1 MSMSEAHPRHRF
13 GGIALILAMVTIL
26 LSGIAYGSTWATVHT
41 EEEVGGSEEF
51 GFQATNITFDAD
63 VGLRDMEVKINAV
76 LSTPF
81 FEMDES
87 MTDTETHE
95 ENAARSEGNVSQT
108 FEDMDS
114 AGATAEWLII
124 GGIALSIATMVI
136 VFLSLAGIAPIRPAL
151 LTAGIGAALLFAA
164 PLIWYLMLPSDG
176 AFTNPFIQG
185 FGSMSGVEGQ
195 IEIDFSPTPSY
206 GLVLA
211 FIAGIASLAMAA
223 MVVKMERSEAID
235 EKPGWMM
242 SGEDDVLPEPTI
254 AHFISREG
262 GNISFDFSALPL
274 EPKRL
279 AMPVLQVLL
288 LALILLLQGGTWAQ
302 YTIGGGEVGSESD
315 VAFLSEEVEVQE
327 GGSTIKRDYGSASA
341 IFGDGIG
348 EMGEVISST
357 STALSIATTLLI
369 LGLLWRFG
377 VAAGFAQRL
386 PALCRHHRRLD
397 TVLMMGG
404 TTLAFGAMLYFMI
417 QAPSKSEIFGPLGA
431 LFEAKI
437 DGGNSILAW
446 AVLLMSAPI
455 ALMTFTLGEHGAPAR
470 RFLRSFDILL
480 PGAESDEA
488 ETSKEKGA
496 GMTFVNPF
504 KDPRITSLPWVM
516 ILGVTFALIVASAG
530 GVVLYNIMTP
540 EPAPPVQRDPY
551 DLDYNV
557 WLGNG
562 TTQETEYV
570 PGGGTRVFSLNLP
583 AYESSENSS
592 FIGIVVRVEY
602 SESDLGPG
610 CDEMIVEF
618 DGTSAEGFDT
628 GNSTTSGESTTC
640 SDVQLTLF
648 IDRTQEG
655 MDVGGEV
662 TNLST
667 GELDSLWAYYNDH
680 GWGAGTWEISVSI
693 NDMGLDPFENG
704 EDVTV
709 YWDVYHGKMLTE
721 PYVESTE

>member
-51 GFQATNITFDAD
+51 GIQATNITFDAD

-76 LSTPF
+76 NEHPF
-81 FEMDES
+81 VDLDET

-151 LTAGIGAALLFAA
+151 LTAGIGAALLLAA
-164 PLIWYLMLPSDG
+164 PIVWYLMLPSDG
-176 AFTNPFIQG
+176 AFTNPFIQQYGG
-185 FGSMSGVEGQ
+185 FLEVEDQ
-195 IEIDFSPTPSY
+195 IEIAFSPTPSY

-223 MVVKMERSEAID
+223 MVVKMERSEAVD

-242 SGEDDVLPEPTI
+242 PLESDVLPEPTI

-274 EPKRL
+274 NPKRL
-279 AMPVLQVLL
+279 AMPVFHIVLVT
-288 LALILLLQGGTWAQ
+288 LILLLQGGAWAS
-302 YTIGGGEVGSESD
+302 YTIGDEGGDEID
-315 VAFLSEEVEVQE
+315 VAFLTEEVEVQE
-327 GGSTIKRDYGSASA
+327 FGETIKLDYGTG
-341 IFGDGIG
+341 FLGEGIG
-348 EMGEVISST
+348 EMGEVISS
-357 STALSIATTLLI
+357 SNTALTIATTLLI

-377 VAAGFAQRL
+377 VATGFAQRL
-386 PALCRHHRRLD
+386 PALCRHHRILD
-397 TVLMMGG
+397 TVLMTGG
-404 TTLAFGAMLYFMI
+404 TAIAFGAMLYFMI
-417 QAPSKSEIFGPLGA
+417 QAPSQSEIFGFFPDNFD
-431 LFEAKI
+431 FE
-437 DGGNSILAW
+437 GGNSFLGW
-446 AVLLMSAPI
+446 AVLITSLPI
-455 ALMTFTLGEHGAPAR
+455 ALMTYMLGEYGAPAR
-470 RFLRSFDILL
+470 RFLRSFDIPL
-480 PGAESDEA
+480 PGVEGDEA
-488 ETSKEKGA
+488 MVSKEKGE

-504 KDPRITSLPWVM
+504 NDPRITSLPWVM

-540 EPAPPVQRDPY
+540 EPAPPVDRDPY
-551 DLDYNV
+551 TVEYLT
-557 WLGNG
+557 WMGNG
-562 TTQETEYV
+562 SSQESDYV
-570 PGGGTRVFSLNLP
+570 QDGQEKIFSLDIP
-583 AYESSENSS
+583 AYEIQENTSLAY
-592 FIGIVVRVEY
+592 IRVTVDYDET
-602 SESDLGPG
+602 DLDPT
-610 CDEMIVEF
+610 CDVLTVSLSGLTAGGL
-618 DGTSAEGFDT
+618 DAE
-628 GNSTTSGESTTC
+628 NSTTSGEVSDC
-640 SDVQLTLF
+640 SDVTLF
-648 IDRTQEG
+648 LYIDRTMEG
-655 MDVGGEV
+655 MSRGSNVE
-662 TNLST
+662 NLSAD
-667 GELDSLWAYYNDH
+667 ELNSLWAHYNDH

-693 NDMGLDPFENG
+693 NDMGLPHENG

-709 YWDVYHGKMLTE
+709 YWDVYHGKMRTE